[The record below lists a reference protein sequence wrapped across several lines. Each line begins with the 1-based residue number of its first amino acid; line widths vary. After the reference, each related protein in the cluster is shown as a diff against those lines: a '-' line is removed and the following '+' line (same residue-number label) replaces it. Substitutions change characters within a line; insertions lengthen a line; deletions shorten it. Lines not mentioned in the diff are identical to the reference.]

1 MGIRQPGA
9 WTAMS
14 TADRQRVVRT
24 GARAGAVGM
33 AIAAAYFIIS
43 LILIMGLHLPR
54 VPTLVVGGGITWA
67 AAVSASIAYGVS
79 ARKSRQK

>member
-1 MGIRQPGA
+1 
-9 WTAMS
+9 
-14 TADRQRVVRT
+14 
-24 GARAGAVGM
+24 M
-33 AIAAAYFIIS
+33 AIGAAYLVIS

-67 AAVSASIAYGVS
+67 AAMSTSIAYGLS

>member
-14 TADRQRVVRT
+14 TADRQRVMRT
-24 GARAGAVGM
+24 GARAGAVAM
-33 AIAAAYFIIS
+33 AIAAAYFVIS
-43 LILIMGLHLPR
+43 LILIMGLSLPPI
-54 VPTLVVGGGITWA
+54 PTLAVGGGITWA
-67 AAVSASIAYGVS
+67 AVMSTSIAYGVS